1 MKDRNFICIIFFL
14 LVCSGVY
21 VSAQS
26 SSSSQQDAISNLE
39 LISGVSQETI
49 LARSSADYRVTPGDV
64 YALSYMAG
72 NTSVSYVIL
81 VDTSYRIRISN
92 LGVINGAGKTFMQ
105 LKSEVEATVTNNH
118 PLSGVQ
124 LVLSQPAVFRVYV
137 NGEVKK
143 AGEESAWGL
152 SRLSS
157 LLGDN
162 LTNYS
167 SIRDVSIKS
176 SNGQTRVYDL
186 FKAQRD
192 GDMSQD
198 PYLRPGDVITFSR
211 IKRVVTINGAV
222 ERPGTYQLLDKQNI
236 NELIEIYGSG
246 FTPIADKT
254 RLEIVR
260 LTNST
265 DVAGSKIFLTEN
277 DLKNNYILEH
287 YDVITVPT
295 ISQLQPVMFVE
306 GALMN
311 GITSDL
317 AGTTRITVQFNN
329 GDTYASL
336 VRRNANWF
344 TPISDT
350 QNAYIERQ
358 NKRIPINLN
367 PILYN
372 ASYRDDILV
381 EDGDI
386 LIIPFRQYFVTVAG
400 SVARPGRYPYI
411 PDRTW
416 EYYIGLAGGFIA
428 ERNAFS
434 SVNIT
439 DMNGKK
445 RKKTDA
451 ILPETTITASTN
463 HALYYF
469 NLYSP
474 VILTAFSILSAF
486 ISIRAL
492 TK

>member
-1 MKDRNFICIIFFL
+1 
-14 LVCSGVY
+14 
-21 VSAQS
+21 
-26 SSSSQQDAISNLE
+26 
-39 LISGVSQETI
+39 
-49 LARSSADYRVTPGDV
+49 
-64 YALSYMAG
+64 
-72 NTSVSYVIL
+72 
-81 VDTSYRIRISN
+81 
-92 LGVINGAGKTFMQ
+92 
-105 LKSEVEATVTNNH
+105 
-118 PLSGVQ
+118 
-124 LVLSQPAVFRVYV
+124 LVLSQPAIFRVYV
-137 NGEVKK
+137 NGEVNR
-143 AGEESAWGL
+143 AGEASAWGL

-162 LTNYS
+162 LTAYS
-167 SIRDVSIKS
+167 SIRDISIKS

-186 FKAQRD
+186 FKAQRY
-192 GDMSQD
+192 GEMNQD
-198 PYLRPGDVITFSR
+198 PYLRPGDVITFNR
-211 IKRVVTINGAV
+211 IKRVVTIGGAV
-222 ERPGTYQLLDKQNI
+222 ERPGTYQLLDGQNI

-260 LTNST
+260 LINST
-265 DVAGSKIFLTEN
+265 DIAGSKIFLTEN
-277 DLKNNYILEH
+277 DLTNNYVLEH

-306 GALMN
+306 GAL
-311 GITSDL
+311 ISEVTSDL
-317 AGTTRITVQFNN
+317 VSTTRITVQFNN

-344 TPISDT
+344 TPVSDT
-350 QNAYIERQ
+350 QNAYIVRKNE
-358 NKRIPINLN
+358 RIPINLN
-367 PILYN
+367 PMLYN

-381 EDGDI
+381 QDGDI

-428 ERNAFS
+428 ERNAFN

-451 ILPETTITASTN
+451 VLPETTITASTN

-474 VILTAFSILSAF
+474 VIVTVLSIFTTFL
-486 ISIRAL
+486 SIRAI
-492 TK
+492 TGR